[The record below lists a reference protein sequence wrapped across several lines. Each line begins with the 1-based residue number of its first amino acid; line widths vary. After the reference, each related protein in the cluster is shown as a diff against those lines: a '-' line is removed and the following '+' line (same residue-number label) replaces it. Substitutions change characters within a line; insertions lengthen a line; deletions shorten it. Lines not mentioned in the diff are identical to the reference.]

1 MSESNLAFI
10 DQQVQIAFAHHPHL
24 NRHRLNFNRS
34 QGRIVLRGNVDS
46 YFQKQLAQEAL
57 RNIDGIEEI
66 ENELQVGWR

>member
-1 MSESNLAFI
+1 MSDSNSTII
-10 DQQVQIAFAHHPHL
+10 DQQVRIAFAHHPHL
-24 NRHRLNFNRS
+24 NRHQLEFNRTK
-34 QGRIVLRGNVDS
+34 GRIVLRGNVDS